1 VDWINQIVD
10 GVQGATLAV
19 HLCRR
24 NWGRRGWG
32 AAGGYE
38 TILAHMKQLK
48 VQQLMLEFSIPV
60 AGDVAVLRELP
71 ANVKIGL
78 GCVDVRFPEIDPTAT
93 IVERVEKALPYVAP
107 ERLSLNPDCG
117 FAPGK
122 DHEIPLEEAY
132 AKLKNLGQAA
142 RMLRQRHATSH

>member
-1 VDWINQIVD
+1 M
-10 GVQGATLAV
+10 

-38 TILAHMKQLK
+38 AILAHVKRLK

-60 AGDVAVLRELP
+60 AGDLAILRELP

-78 GCVDVRFPEIDPTAT
+78 GCVDVRFPEIEPPEK
-93 IVERVEKALPYVAP
+93 IVERVQKALAHVAP
-107 ERLSLNPDCG
+107 ERLTLNPDCG

-122 DHEIPLEEAY
+122 YHAIPWEEAY
-132 AKLKNLGQAA
+132 LKLKSLGAA
-142 RMLRQRHATSH
+142 GRMLRGGTDQV